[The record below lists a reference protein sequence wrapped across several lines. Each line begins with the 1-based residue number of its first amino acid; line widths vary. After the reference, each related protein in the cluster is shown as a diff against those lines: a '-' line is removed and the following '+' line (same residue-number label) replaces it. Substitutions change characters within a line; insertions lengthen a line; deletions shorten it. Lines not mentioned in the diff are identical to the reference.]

1 MASYAI
7 KNRDKILAGGS
18 ILNNKRVHYL
28 SLASVV
34 AAFAMV
40 MLHTNGCF
48 WSFSK
53 ERYWDTANIIE
64 SVMYFAVPVF
74 FMISGATLMDYR
86 KRYSTKK
93 YFMKRIIKTVIP
105 FIIWSLFGVA
115 WSISEGKFTISH
127 DLSGVKA
134 IIDGIFQT
142 SVIKIYWFF
151 VPLFR
156 IYLLIPL
163 VSYIKEECR
172 KKVFIPLSIFLF
184 LMDFILCNIGL
195 EQGIH
200 RTEIDKMCLYMSY
213 VLVGYLIH
221 KYKISKRWRGILY
234 ALGIV
239 GLMIH
244 IVSTYTLSYEAGY
257 VVQRWKGYANIP
269 CVLYSVA
276 IFVLL
281 KQIGEK
287 IKNEKVIKFFDFISQ
302 YTFSIYLIHW
312 YILQYMID
320 VFAIDTRAIWYRVGA
335 PFLVFIICIAITW
348 CIRKIPILRK
358 VLP

>member
-1 MASYAI
+1 MNS
-7 KNRDKILAGGS
+7 
-18 ILNNKRVHYL
+18 KRVQYL

-86 KRYSTKK
+86 KRYSTKE
-93 YFMKRIIKTVIP
+93 YFTKRIIKTVVP
-105 FIIWSLFGVA
+105 FIIWSFFGVI
-115 WSISEGKFTISH
+115 WSISEGRFTISH
-127 DLSGVKA
+127 DFSGVIA
-134 IIDGIFQT
+134 IVDGIFQT
-142 SVIKIYWFF
+142 SIIKIYWFF
-151 VPLFR
+151 IPLFR

-163 VSYIKEECR
+163 VSCVKEENR
-172 KKVFIPLSIFLF
+172 KKVFVPLSILLF
-184 LMDFILCNIGL
+184 LVDFIFCNIGL

-213 VLVGYLIH
+213 VLVGYLIN
-221 KYKISKRWRGILY
+221 KYEVSKRWRGILY
-234 ALGIV
+234 SLGLV
-239 GLMIH
+239 GLVIH
-244 IVSTYTLSYEAGY
+244 IVFTYTLSYEAGY
-257 VVQRWKGYANIP
+257 VVQTWKGYANIP

-287 IKNEKVIKFFDFISQ
+287 IKNEKIVKSLDFISQ
-302 YTFSIYLIHW
+302 YTFSIYLMHW
-312 YILQYMID
+312 YILQYI
-320 VFAIDTRAIWYRVGA
+320 VEFFAIDSRAIMYRVGA
-335 PFLVFIICIAITW
+335 PFLVFIICIGITW
-348 CIRKIPILRK
+348 CVRK
-358 VLP
+358 VPVLRRVLP